1 MTTRQQQQQS
11 QQQPQLT
18 AAGRVAQINKQL
30 DSLDD
35 DVFDLLHAVNEHATQ
50 YGWGSKLVERGL
62 DAIDTMKARQ
72 KELEEQRRQVR
83 AATQTMLAS

>member
-1 MTTRQQQQQS
+1 MTTRPQQQQPS
-11 QQQPQLT
+11 QFT
-18 AAGRVAQINKQL
+18 AAERVAQINKQL

-50 YGWGSKLVERGL
+50 YGWGSRLVLDGL

-83 AATQTMLAS
+83 AATQTTLAS

>member
-1 MTTRQQQQQS
+1 MAQAQQQQS
-11 QQQPQLT
+11 QQPPQLT
-18 AAGRVAQINKQL
+18 AAERVAQINKQL

-50 YGWGSKLVERGL
+50 YGWGSRLVLDGL

-83 AATQTMLAS
+83 AATQTTLAS

>member
-1 MTTRQQQQQS
+1 MAQQQS
-11 QQQPQLT
+11 QLT
-18 AAGRVAQINKQL
+18 AAERVAQINKQL

-50 YGWGSKLVERGL
+50 YGWGRRLVLDGL
-62 DAIDTMKARQ
+62 DAIDTMKARR

-83 AATQTMLAS
+83 AATQTVLAS

>member
-1 MTTRQQQQQS
+1 MTTQQQQ

-18 AAGRVAQINKQL
+18 AAERVTQINKQL

-50 YGWGSKLVERGL
+50 YGWGSRLVLDGL

-83 AATQTMLAS
+83 AATQTTLAS